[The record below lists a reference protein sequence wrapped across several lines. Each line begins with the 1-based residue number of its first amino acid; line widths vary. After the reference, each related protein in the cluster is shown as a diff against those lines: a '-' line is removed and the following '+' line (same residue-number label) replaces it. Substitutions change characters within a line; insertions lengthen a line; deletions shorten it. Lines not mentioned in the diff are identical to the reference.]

1 MNIQGHRAL
10 ILLLCATSLCAPG
23 LALAKAPA
31 AATSADTAALIG
43 RLERLEAEV
52 TRLKADL
59 DTARGQQA
67 EASRLAAASAAQ
79 TTAALEQARMKGE
92 EAAAKVAALE
102 SRPRPEGFRDGN
114 STLRIGGFIKLVAS
128 NTRFGNGSVMTN
140 TLGRDFY
147 LPQQIPVGGLATRD
161 QDFSAKQT
169 RLWVN
174 LQTELAGHTLKGYL
188 ETDFQTTANA
198 APNVGGGGTQRTTN
212 GYTLAL
218 RRAWLQLDR
227 WTIGEDW
234 STFQNTAVL
243 PESTDYVGGIE
254 GTVFVRQ
261 PLIRYSAPL
270 GKAATLHLAIEN
282 PESGTATLGTPTLV
296 ENGAD
301 RLPDFTARFVWSSK
315 RAELSLAGLVR
326 QLRVENAGV
335 GSTRTGYGA
344 SASGK
349 LFLNADKTADLRFM
363 ATYGDGIS
371 RYVGLNFAPDA
382 VYVPAAGRLEDVKV
396 FAALAALRLPLAPR
410 LRINLIGSYQSAD
423 YADSLPLA
431 GIAAFNQRA
440 WSGAANVFYSPVNGV
455 DLGVEYR
462 HGERR
467 LVSGVTGTT
476 DRMEFAAKYTF

>member
-1 MNIQGHRAL
+1 MHTKGPRAL
-10 ILLLCATSLCAPG
+10 ILLLCASSLCAPG
-23 LALAKAPA
+23 LALARTPAKAAAASPDPA
-31 AATSADTAALIG
+31 AAALLA
-43 RLERLEAEV
+43 RLDKLEAEV
-52 TRLKADL
+52 TQLRADL
-59 DTARGQQA
+59 SAARGEQAQSAAHAAMTDAALQQA
-67 EASRLAAASAAQ
+67 RAQ
-79 TTAALEQARMKGE
+79 TEA
-92 EAAAKVAALE
+92 AAAKVAALE
-102 SRPRPEGFRDGN
+102 AAPRPDGFRDGA
-114 STLRIGGFIKLVAS
+114 STLRIGGFVKLVAS
-128 NTRFGNGSVMTN
+128 NTRFGNGAVMTN

-147 LPQQIPVGGLATRD
+147 LPQQIPVGGTATRD

-174 LQTELAGHTLKGYL
+174 LQTDVAGHTLKGYL

-198 APNVGGGGTQRTTN
+198 APNVGGGGSQRTTN

-218 RRAWLQLDR
+218 RRAWLQFDR

-234 STFQNTAVL
+234 TNFQNTAVL
-243 PESTDYVGGIE
+243 PESTDYVGGVE

-261 PLIRYSAPL
+261 PLIRYSAPM
-270 GKAATLHLAIEN
+270 GKAAMLHLAIEN

-301 RLPDFTARFVWSSK
+301 RLPDFTARLVWSSK

-335 GSTRTGYGA
+335 GTSRAGFGA

-363 ATYGDGIS
+363 ATYGEGIS

-382 VYVPAAGRLEDVKV
+382 VFVPTAERLEDVKV
-396 FAALAALRLPLAPR
+396 FAALGALRLPIAPR
-410 LRINLIGSYQSAD
+410 LRINLIGSYQSAA
-423 YADSLPLA
+423 YADSLPPA
-431 GIAAFNQRA
+431 GIATFNKRA
-440 WSGAANVFYSPVNGV
+440 WSGAANLFYSPVNAV
-455 DLGVEYR
+455 DLGIEYR
-462 HGERR
+462 HGERQ
-467 LVSGVTGTT
+467 LVSGAVGTT

>member
-1 MNIQGHRAL
+1 MNTKGPRAL
-10 ILLLCATSLCAPG
+10 ILLLCATSLRAPG

-31 AATSADTAALIG
+31 AATSADTAALIA

-79 TTAALEQARMKGE
+79 TTAALEQARAKGE

-147 LPQQIPVGGLATRD
+147 LPQQIPVGGTATRD

-174 LQTELAGHTLKGYL
+174 LQTEVAGHTLKGYL

-198 APNVGGGGTQRTTN
+198 APSVGGGGTQRTTN

-234 STFQNTAVL
+234 STFQNIAVL
-243 PESTDYVGGIE
+243 PESTDYVGGVE

-261 PLIRYSAPL
+261 PLIRYSAPF
-270 GKAATLHLAIEN
+270 GKAAMLHLAIEN
-282 PESGTATLGTPTLV
+282 PESATATLGTPTLV
-296 ENGAD
+296 ENGTD
-301 RLPDFTARFVWSSK
+301 HLPDFTARLVWSSK

-410 LRINLIGSYQSAD
+410 LRINLMGSYQSAD
-423 YADSLPLA
+423 YADNLPLA

-440 WSGAANVFYSPVNGV
+440 WSGAANLFYTPVNGV
-455 DLGVEYR
+455 DVGIEYR

-467 LVSGVTGTT
+467 LVSGVTGTV
-476 DRMEFAAKYTF
+476 DRMEFAAKYSF

>member
-1 MNIQGHRAL
+1 MHTKRPKGL
-10 ILLLCATSLCAPG
+10 FLLLCATSLCVPS
-23 LALAKAPA
+23 LALARSATKAPA
-31 AATSADTAALIG
+31 GPDPATAALLA
-43 RLERLEAEV
+43 RLDKLEAEV
-52 TRLKADL
+52 TQLRAELG
-59 DTARGQQA
+59 TARG
-67 EASRLAAASAAQ
+67 
-79 TTAALEQARMKGE
+79 EQARTAAHAAATDAALQQARAQTE
-92 EAAAKVAALE
+92 AAAAKVAALE
-102 SRPRPEGFRDGN
+102 TAPRPEGFRDGA

-128 NTRFGNGSVMTN
+128 NTRFGNGAVMTN

-147 LPQQIPVGGLATRD
+147 LPQQIPVGGTATRD

-174 LQTELAGHTLKGYL
+174 LQTEVAGHTLKGYL

-198 APNVGGGGTQRTTN
+198 APNVGGGGSQRTTN

-234 STFQNTAVL
+234 TNFQNVAVL
-243 PESTDYVGGIE
+243 PESTDYVGGVE

-270 GKAATLHLAIEN
+270 GKAATLHLSIEN
-282 PESGTATLGTPTLV
+282 PESGTATLGTPTLI

-301 RLPDFTARFVWSSK
+301 RLPDFTARFVWTGK

-326 QLRVENAGV
+326 QLRVDNAGT
-335 GSTRTGYGA
+335 GITRTGYGA

-349 LFLNADKTADLRFM
+349 LFLNAGKTVDLRFM

-382 VYVPAAGRLEDVKV
+382 VLVPASGRLEDVRV

-410 LRINLIGSYQSAD
+410 LRINLIGSYQSAT
-423 YADSLPLA
+423 YADSLQLA
-431 GIAAFNQRA
+431 GIAGFNQRA
-440 WSGAANVFYSPVNGV
+440 WSGAANLFYTPVNAV
-455 DLGVEYR
+455 DLGIEYR

-476 DRMEFAAKYTF
+476 DRLEFAAKYTF